1 MKSSFTR
8 NFSTVAAIL
17 LLALTVLGAA
27 LQVLVKNFLTE
38 NTFSGLKQ
46 DARIISSLAASYSVD
61 GTLRSRE
68 FLLNLNIAS
77 QVSDTDAVICD
88 TGGRVV
94 VCSDQPFGC
103 RHQGLQV
110 NRDYLYKVLQNGTDS
125 ATGLIRGLYDDSR
138 FMVAMPITASSDS
151 AAIGIV
157 IVSTPVSGV
166 NQILDRIT
174 KIFFTTSCAVVLVAV
189 AAVSLFARRES
200 KPLQDMAKAANAFGH
215 GDLEARVRVEEDY
228 SEEMAELALAL
239 NNMASSQKRASTSA
253 RSSWP
258 MCPTS

>member
-110 NRDYLYKVLQNGTDS
+110 NRDYLYKVLQNGMDS

-200 KPLQDMAKAANAFGH
+200 KTASCSVLSAIRT
-215 GDLEARVRVEEDY
+215 ARR
-228 SEEMAELALAL
+228 
-239 NNMASSQKRASTSA
+239 
-253 RSSWP
+253 
-258 MCPTS
+258 